1 MKAWFT
7 PSRLPFAHPIRAVDA
22 ETRLTP
28 RPRGRHLLD
37 MTQSA
42 ERPYRDRAL
51 ELYRRHDRNGQGTD
65 IASENLIEEL
75 RIHQIELEL
84 QNEDLMRA
92 RNDAEQAR
100 EAAETERD
108 RYFGLFHWSPIAYLL
123 VERSGRITQAN
134 EQAATLLGVEHDRWS
149 SRSINSF
156 LDSDDAARATRAI
169 EQTRTAGA
177 AGPLTVSMRGSST
190 GPTFIELH
198 MKPSDGRT
206 ETEDAT
212 VLVAMSDVTDRKL
225 REEEQDRS
233 LRYYRRL
240 LQEMSHRVKNNLQVL
255 ASIIELERRGHEN
268 DPVLKRMAAR
278 VRNVARVHTA
288 LHEAATDVEH
298 VDLVAA
304 LQNFIDQFS
313 SSLAPHL
320 DITFEPTP
328 RRIVTVEAHKAAQ
341 LNLVVNELL
350 TNAAQHA
357 FPDNGSGM
365 IRVSLTASERSLQ
378 LTVADN
384 GAGMARA
391 EPRSDTVAGQSVG
404 SLLVEQF
411 VDELGGEWRT
421 ESSDG
426 VRHDITVP
434 LQ

>member
-1 MKAWFT
+1 
-7 PSRLPFAHPIRAVDA
+7 
-22 ETRLTP
+22 
-28 RPRGRHLLD
+28 

-42 ERPYRDRAL
+42 ERPYRDRAV
-51 ELYRRHDRNGQGTD
+51 ELYSRRGQPDRETD
-65 IASENLIEEL
+65 VPPENLIEEL

-100 EAAETERD
+100 EAAEAERD
-108 RYFGLFHWSPIAYLL
+108 RYYGLFHWSPIAYLL

-134 EQAATLLGVEHDRWS
+134 ESAATLLGVEPRGWS
-149 SRSINSF
+149 SRSISSF

-169 EQTRTAGA
+169 EQARTAGT
-177 AGPLTVSMRGSST
+177 AGPLTVSTRDTST
-190 GPTFIELH
+190 GPTFIELY
-198 MKPSDGRT
+198 MRLSDGRT
-206 ETEDAT
+206 GTADAP

-240 LQEMSHRVKNNLQVL
+240 LGEMSHRVKNNLQVL

-313 SSLAPHL
+313 ASLAPHL
-320 DITFEPTP
+320 DITFDPTP

-350 TNAAQHA
+350 TNATQHA

-365 IRVSLTASERSLQ
+365 IRVSLAVSERSLQ

-384 GAGMARA
+384 GEGMARA
-391 EPRSDTVAGQSVG
+391 EPRSDTGAGQSVG

>member
-22 ETRLTP
+22 DTRLTS

-42 ERPYRDRAL
+42 ERPYRDRAV
-51 ELYRRHDRNGQGTD
+51 ELYSRRGQPDRETD
-65 IASENLIEEL
+65 VPPENLIEEL

-100 EAAETERD
+100 EAAEAERD
-108 RYFGLFHWSPIAYLL
+108 RYYGLFHWSPIAYLL
-123 VERSGRITQAN
+123 VDESGRITQAN
-134 EQAATLLGVEHDRWS
+134 ESAATLLGVEPRGWS
-149 SRSINSF
+149 SRSISSF

-169 EQTRTAGA
+169 EQARTAGT
-177 AGPLTVSMRGSST
+177 AGPLTVSTRDTST
-190 GPTFIELH
+190 GPTFIELY
-198 MKPSDGRT
+198 MRLSDGRT
-206 ETEDAT
+206 GTADAP

-240 LQEMSHRVKNNLQVL
+240 LGEMSHRVKNNLQVL

-304 LQNFIDQFS
+304 LQKFIDQFS
-313 SSLAPHL
+313 ASLAPHL
-320 DITFEPTP
+320 DITFDPTP

-350 TNAAQHA
+350 TNATQHA

-365 IRVSLTASERSLQ
+365 IRVSLAVSERSLQ

-384 GAGMARA
+384 GEGMARA
-391 EPRSDTVAGQSVG
+391 EPRSDTGAGQSVG